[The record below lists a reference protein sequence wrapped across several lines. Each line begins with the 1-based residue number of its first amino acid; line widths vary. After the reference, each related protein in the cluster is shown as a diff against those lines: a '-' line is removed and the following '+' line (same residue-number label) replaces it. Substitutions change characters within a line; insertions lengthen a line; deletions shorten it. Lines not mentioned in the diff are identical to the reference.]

1 MKSIISLIYLA
12 VIILVVSCQSKQ
24 NKSTEMAKLDEAPG
38 WAASAIW
45 YQIFVERFRNGNPEN
60 DPTLETMKGAL
71 MDPIPAS
78 WSVTPWNHNWY
89 EQEAW
94 AKETGLD
101 FYRTIQMR
109 RYGGDLEGVL
119 QKISYLQ
126 KLGINA
132 VYFNPLND
140 SPSLHKY
147 DARSYHH
154 IDVNFGD
161 DRDGDIA
168 LMKEEDPANPASWV
182 WTSADKKFVEVIRQ
196 LHKAG
201 IKVVLDY
208 SWNHTGPE
216 FWAFQDIIKKGKESP
231 FASWYEIKSFDDP
244 STAANEWE
252 YDGWLGVKTMPELKK
267 TRATEKK
274 FGYAFEGNMP
284 DEVKSHIFAVCQ
296 RWMDPNNDGN
306 PEDGI
311 DGMRLDVAEHVPLGF
326 WRDLRKHVRGI
337 NDEFYLVGENWWTK
351 WPDELMDAEPWV
363 KGDVFDAVMHYQW
376 FKPVRCYVNQGDDK
390 INLTEFYDQIDS
402 IYKKYRPGTQDA
414 MMNLVSSHDSERIL
428 SALYNTNK
436 YKFHSKPA
444 ENPNYRTGQ
453 PDVTAKQKMNMVLL
467 HQFTFKGAPHIW
479 NGDEMGM
486 WGADDPDN
494 RKPLWWE
501 DIDMKSETPIDPRGG
516 QYQDK
521 PAFDQQQFDYLIS
534 LCHLRKNHIA
544 LQKGSYA
551 FIRELASNGIMAY
564 NRETADEKMMVL
576 INAEPN
582 SKTIDVGQ
590 VNGYKPVFS
599 TGVEMKEKDL
609 VFSAYSGIVM
619 KKI

>member
-45 YQIFVERFRNGNPEN
+45 YQIFVERFRNGNPNN

-216 FWAFQDIIKKGKESP
+216 FWAFQDIIKKERS
-231 FASWYEIKSFDDP
+231 
-244 STAANEWE
+244 
-252 YDGWLGVKTMPELKK
+252 L
-267 TRATEKK
+267 
-274 FGYAFEGNMP
+274 
-284 DEVKSHIFAVCQ
+284 
-296 RWMDPNNDGN
+296 
-306 PEDGI
+306 
-311 DGMRLDVAEHVPLGF
+311 PL
-326 WRDLRKHVRGI
+326 
-337 NDEFYLVGENWWTK
+337 
-351 WPDELMDAEPWV
+351 P
-363 KGDVFDAVMHYQW
+363 
-376 FKPVRCYVNQGDDK
+376 
-390 INLTEFYDQIDS
+390 
-402 IYKKYRPGTQDA
+402 PG
-414 MMNLVSSHDSERIL
+414 
-428 SALYNTNK
+428 
-436 YKFHSKPA
+436 
-444 ENPNYRTGQ
+444 
-453 PDVTAKQKMNMVLL
+453 
-467 HQFTFKGAPHIW
+467 
-479 NGDEMGM
+479 
-486 WGADDPDN
+486 
-494 RKPLWWE
+494 
-501 DIDMKSETPIDPRGG
+501 MKSNLLMIPQLLPM
-516 QYQDK
+516 
-521 PAFDQQQFDYLIS
+521 S
-534 LCHLRKNHIA
+534 
-544 LQKGSYA
+544 GST
-551 FIRELASNGIMAY
+551 MAGW
-564 NRETADEKMMVL
+564 V
-576 INAEPN
+576 
-582 SKTIDVGQ
+582 
-590 VNGYKPVFS
+590 
-599 TGVEMKEKDL
+599 
-609 VFSAYSGIVM
+609 
-619 KKI
+619 